1 MVHCPTESNS
11 HAVQTYT
18 RCKSRY
24 CKSVCVCVCVCVRVC
39 RQRRRKKFIVV
50 NNDEK
55 GIVELKITFTL
66 AAVVQS
72 LKFA

>member
-1 MVHCPTESNS
+1 MQSKRIQDASLDIVSL
-11 HAVQTYT
+11 
-18 RCKSRY
+18 
-24 CKSVCVCVCVCVRVC
+24 CVCVCVCVRVC